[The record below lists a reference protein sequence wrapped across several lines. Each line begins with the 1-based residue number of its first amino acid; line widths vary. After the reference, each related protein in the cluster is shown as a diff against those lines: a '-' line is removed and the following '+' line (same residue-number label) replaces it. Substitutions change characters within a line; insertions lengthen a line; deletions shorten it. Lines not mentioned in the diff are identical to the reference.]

1 MRSLSLLLLL
11 ALLSTGCDS
20 GSGSGADEGLLEI
33 TDLSPGNGD
42 LVSFGQTL
50 KVSYE
55 GRLEDGTIFDS
66 TEERGRSWYFTMV
79 EGQVIEG
86 WLDGLVGMEVEGT
99 RRLVIPPHLAFGRE
113 GRCLSDGTCPVPPNS
128 TVIYEIT
135 VEAVLDDV
143 DIEVVTEGVGVSADV
158 GRLVAVSYIGTFV
171 DGRVFDS
178 TEFSG
183 QPFVFR
189 LGSGQVISGWDRG
202 ILGMKEGAIR
212 NLVIPPDLAYGAT
225 GVPGSIPPY
234 TTLLFRVEM
243 IQVDN

>member
-1 MRSLSLLLLL
+1 MRSLSVLLLL

-20 GSGSGADEGLLEI
+20 GAAGDEGMLEI
-33 TDLSPGNGD
+33 TDLSPGNGV
-42 LVSFGQTL
+42 LVALGQTL
-50 KVSYE
+50 KVTYE
-55 GRLEDGTIFDS
+55 GRLEDGTMFDS
-66 TEERGRSWYFTMV
+66 TDETGLPWYFTMV

-86 WLDGLVGMEVEGT
+86 WLDGLIGMEVEGT

-113 GRCLSDGTCPVPPNS
+113 GRCLSDGSCPVPPNS
-128 TVIYEIT
+128 TVTYDIT
-135 VEAVLDDV
+135 VEAILDDV
-143 DIEVVTEGVGVSADV
+143 VIEVVTEGVGASADV
-158 GRLVAVSYIGTFV
+158 GRLVAVSYTGTFV
-171 DGRVFDS
+171 NGQVFDS

-212 NLVIPPDLAYGAT
+212 NLVIPPQYAYGSG
-225 GVPGSIPPY
+225 GVPGRIPPY

-243 IQVDN
+243 VQVDD